1 MKNYKRYVSGFFL
14 HTTLIVLLFL
24 LLYPLAM
31 ALWGSFKSP
40 SNFTETQWYPTFPLY
55 LSNLWYALEKLI
67 RPILNTL
74 LVAVVGTA
82 GVLFI
87 SSLSA
92 YAYARMKFPGRN
104 FIYMFV
110 IALMM
115 VPGCLTL
122 VPSYMLYKGTIGI
135 DNYAIMILPMW
146 VGAPISGVF
155 LLRGF
160 FSGLPEGIF
169 EAARIDGAG
178 EFYVYTHICLPL
190 SLPIL
195 GTMTI
200 MQFSNV
206 WNDYFWPMI
215 TIKNENLLTVSA
227 SLLLKYAA
235 STMPATYAG
244 YLVAS
249 LLLVFLFLFANRYYV
264 EGLASTALKL

>member
-1 MKNYKRYVSGFFL
+1 MKNFKRYAAGFFL
-14 HTTLIVLLFL
+14 HTTLIVLLIL

-31 ALWGSFKSP
+31 ALWGSFKTA
-40 SNFTETQWYPTFPLY
+40 SNFNETQWYPTLPLY
-55 LSNLWYALEKLI
+55 LSNFWYALGKLF

-74 LVAVVGTA
+74 LVAAAGA
-82 GVLFI
+82 GGVLFI

-92 YAYARMKFPGRN
+92 YAYARMEFPGKN
-104 FIYMFV
+104 FLYMFV
-110 IALMM
+110 MALMM

-122 VPSYMLYKGTIGI
+122 VPSYMLYKNTIGL

-160 FSGLPEGIF
+160 FEGRPEGIF
-169 EAARIDGAG
+169 EAARIDGAR
-178 EFYVYTHICLPL
+178 EFSVYTRICLPL

-195 GTMTI
+195 GTMAI

-227 SLLLKYAA
+227 SLLLKYSA
-235 STMPATYAG
+235 STQPAMYAG

-249 LLLVFLFLFANRYYV
+249 LPLVFLFLFANRYYV

>member
-1 MKNYKRYVSGFFL
+1 MKSCKRYVSGFFL
-14 HTTLIVLLFL
+14 HTTLFVLLIL

-31 ALWGSFKSP
+31 ALWGAFKSP
-40 SNFTETQWYPTFPLY
+40 TNFTETQWYPTLPLY
-55 LSNLWYALEKLI
+55 FSNFWYALEKLV

-74 LVAVVGTA
+74 LVAILGTA

-92 YAYARMKFPGRN
+92 YAYARMKFPGQN
-104 FIYMFV
+104 FLYMFV
-110 IALMM
+110 MALMM

-146 VGAPISGVF
+146 VGAPVSGVF

-160 FSGLPEGIF
+160 FAGLPEGIF
-169 EAARIDGAG
+169 EAARIDGAK
-178 EFYVYTHICLPL
+178 EFFIYTRICLPL

-235 STMPATYAG
+235 STQPAMYAG